1 VKDRNCRYLISIGI
15 VFFGVVFFC
24 KLSYAYIDP
33 GTSSV
38 IFSTLAYILTGIAV
52 VFSLLIAPVRMF
64 YRFLKR
70 KFMGVKDPK
79 DG

>member
-1 VKDRNCRYLISIGI
+1 MRNKNSRYFISIGI

-38 IFSTLAYILTGIAV
+38 IFSTLAYILAGIAV
-52 VFSLLIAPVRMF
+52 VFSLLIAPFRMF

-70 KFMGVKDPK
+70 KFMEVKDPK